1 MYPVQP
7 CFVQIV
13 HTHYNKLLNYM
24 IYTAFF
30 SKISASSVAESEQQ
44 KDEGKWG
51 NGMGNKH
58 KKKSSVQ
65 TV

>member
-1 MYPVQP
+1 MCPVQR

-13 HTHYNKLLNYM
+13 HMRYNKLLNYI

-30 SKISASSVAESEQQ
+30 SKISASVAESELQ
-44 KDEGKWG
+44 KDEGKRG
-51 NGMGNKH
+51 KGMGNKH

-65 TV
+65 TI